1 MCRALLLVT
10 LEAAYLRRK
19 AAYLGGR
26 RTGAVLQEAENNMI
40 DRETFRYRS
49 ALGRAGVRTVD
60 FATCNEDKDAI
71 VGAKLA
77 TRPLQYER
85 EHPILPA
92 KERPRSRLGPLFIA
106 ATGLKLC

>member
-1 MCRALLLVT
+1 
-10 LEAAYLRRK
+10 
-19 AAYLGGR
+19 
-26 RTGAVLQEAENNMI
+26 MI
-40 DRETFRYRS
+40 DHETFRYRS

-60 FATCNEDKDAI
+60 FAACNEDKDTI

-92 KERPRSRLGPLFIA
+92 KERPRSRLGPLLIA
-106 ATGLKLC
+106 ATGLNRC